1 MVQSKDWGE
10 MALSTAKATSCVVK
24 SESSLTPDHT
34 NSKKFD
40 VGEDLKPKQLS
51 DSTDI
56 KTCQNL
62 LKNESK

>member
-40 VGEDLKPKQLS
+40 VGEDLKPK
-51 DSTDI
+51 
-56 KTCQNL
+56 
-62 LKNESK
+62 